1 MAAKKIDNSFT
12 IYHNPRCT
20 KSREALDILKSK
32 GVEIKVNRYLVIPP
46 TLDEMK
52 ELLKKLNMR
61 PMYILRKEEDLFK
74 KKFKG
79 KYFTDDEW
87 MKIMIE
93 NPILIE
99 RPIITHL
106 NKGILCRPPRRVLE
120 FFQVEED

>member
-20 KSREALDILKSK
+20 KSREALELLKAK
-32 GVEIKVNRYLVIPP
+32 GVEIKIVRYLITPP
-46 TLDEMK
+46 TYQ
-52 ELLKKLNMR
+52 ELKDLLVKLNMR
-61 PMYILRKEEDLFK
+61 PMYILRKEEELYK

-87 MKIMIE
+87 TKIMVE

-99 RPIITHL
+99 RPIVVHR

-120 FFQVEED
+120 FFQAKEE

>member
-20 KSREALDILKSK
+20 KSREALEILRAK
-32 GVEIKVNRYLVIPP
+32 GVEIKIVRYLVTPL
-46 TLDEMK
+46 TYQDLK
-52 ELLKKLNMR
+52 NLLVKLNMR
-61 PMYILRKEEDLFK
+61 PMYILRKEEDLYK

-87 MKIMIE
+87 TKIMVE

-99 RPIITHL
+99 RPIVTHH
-106 NKGILCRPPRRVLE
+106 NKGLLCRPPRRVLE
-120 FFQVEED
+120 LFPAKEE